1 MASWPLF
8 TLLSSTRHHRGP
20 PLLST
25 SPRIQNCLRL
35 SLSTMVGGAEGG
47 EILLLTFRQ
56 VGCVL
61 PEDITLLEQ
70 IGPSHLVE
78 LVARSLWLITD
89 GDAIFD
95 ANLPSGM
102 ASRHRLCTNL
112 ANAVKKL
119 GYTGECGYSQLL
131 YPVGSTTRDILGFL
145 VERLPREEEETQ
157 TEMIG
162 PNALLN
168 RRILFSISTWTTV
181 RLRVLL
187 LHLLH
192 PLLPLFSS
200 SAHSILPVNC
210 PTRNLACKRAVLLLI
225 PAPLIAL
232 IVPRKPDSN
241 RTHLQHFPWWYLRL
255 SSKKTLWRASQLRFR
270 YVRCMRGYK
279 SCYMRV
285 RVRVSRAVQSFL

>member
-1 MASWPLF
+1 
-8 TLLSSTRHHRGP
+8 
-20 PLLST
+20 
-25 SPRIQNCLRL
+25 
-35 SLSTMVGGAEGG
+35 MVGGAEGG

-192 PLLPLFSS
+192 PLLPLFLELSTQYTPRE
-200 SAHSILPVNC
+200 LPDQESCVQACC
-210 PTRNLACKRAVLLLI
+210 PTFNPGTTDSTDSATEARFKSNTFATFPLVVPSSLKQEDFVASITAQI
-225 PAPLIAL
+225 P
-232 IVPRKPDSN
+232 
-241 RTHLQHFPWWYLRL
+241 
-255 SSKKTLWRASQLRFR
+255 
-270 YVRCMRGYK
+270 VRPVYAG
-279 SCYMRV
+279 
-285 RVRVSRAVQSFL
+285 L